1 MFVGHYGPSFAA
13 KGMRKSIPLWVLF
26 IAVQLLDVFWSIFVL
41 LGIEK
46 VRIVPGIT
54 ATNPLD
60 LYYMPYTHSLI
71 GAMLWALGAAL
82 VYYVWRRADGWGAA
96 TIVGA
101 AVFSHWVLDVVVHR
115 PDMPLYD
122 NTLKIGLGLWNYP
135 VLAFV
140 LEIAVLFSGMYFY
153 LKTTQSTSRVGRYGM
168 VIFGFAMLVVES
180 IVFFGPPL
188 SSDKAAA
195 VTALFLVFGFCR
207 SCVLAR
213 RETGSTGRF
222 SGKHRSY
229 RAIFATLLRRK
240 CRK

>member
-13 KGMRKSIPLWVLF
+13 KAVKKPIPLWILF
-26 IAVQLLDVFWSIFVL
+26 VAVQLLDVFWSLFVL

-60 LYYMPYTHSLI
+60 LYYMPYTHSLV
-71 GAMLWALGAAL
+71 GAILWSLGAAL

-96 TIVGA
+96 TFVGA

-122 NTLKIGLGLWNYP
+122 NSLKIGLGLWNYP
-135 VLAFV
+135 VISFV

-153 LKTTQSTSRVGRYGM
+153 LKTTQSTCRLGRYGM
-168 VIFGFAMLVVES
+168 VIFGFAMLIVES

-188 SSDKAAA
+188 ASDKAAA
-195 VTALFLVFGFCR
+195 VTALFWYFAFAGVAYWLEGKRVPRAASRGN
-207 SCVLAR
+207 VPAT
-213 RETGSTGRF
+213 TGPRPA
-222 SGKHRSY
+222 SGAK
-229 RAIFATLLRRK
+229 IE
-240 CRK
+240 